1 MFWVYVLENPDGKL
15 YTGQT
20 ASLRERTP
28 MFSIYR
34 TRFLASA
41 RQLAISW
48 WPCQLK
54 SHSMLEIR
62 MMSSPVNIKV

>member
-28 MFSIYR
+28 HVLDLQDAVPR
-34 TRFLASA
+34 EREAAGNFLVA
-41 RQLAISW
+41 L
-48 WPCQLK
+48 PV
-54 SHSMLEIR
+54 EITLDA
-62 MMSSPVNIKV
+62 